1 MTSHEPFAT
10 RIHHSEVLLGAVVQ
24 LPGDDLLPAVTAA
37 GFQFLVVDLI
47 DGPFDE
53 VLLRRLV
60 RTAKGAGLGVVAIA
74 DGSIAHA
81 RLDASGVDG
90 LVASPGNLLR
100 LRQGV
105 EVSLAIVG
113 DAREARR
120 SIADGSHLVAL
131 DVSGALAAMLEAF
144 PSAASAS
151 VTTETLVLLPG
162 MLADGRVF
170 DGIITALP
178 ANVSCRPVRI
188 DLDDSVHEMAE
199 SVLAVAPH
207 RFALAGHSLG
217 GIVALEIWRC
227 APTRVTRLAL
237 LNTSARP
244 PSDAQLSAWT
254 ELHNRTEAGEFSA
267 VIEEQAEVNVGS
279 SGGRELVAQCIEMAA
294 KVGPDG
300 FLRQLRAQKS
310 RTDSRPS
317 LAGITVPTV
326 VISGCDDAVCPPD
339 LQRELAAGIPDSCHV
354 TVEGAGHM
362 TSLDHPGEVAAHLA
376 AWLTV

>member
-1 MTSHEPFAT
+1 M
-10 RIHHSEVLLGAVVQ
+10 Q
-24 LPGDDLLPAVTAA
+24 LPGDDVLPAVTAA

-60 RTAKGAGLGVVAIA
+60 RTAKGAGLGVVAVA

-81 RLDASGVDG
+81 RLDSSGVDG
-90 LVASPGNLLR
+90 LVARPGAALR
-100 LRQGV
+100 LREGV

-131 DVSGALAAMLEAF
+131 DVSGALAAMLAAF

-151 VTTETLVLLPG
+151 ETTETLVLLPG

-178 ANVSCRPVRI
+178 ANVSCLPVRI

-227 APTRVTRLAL
+227 APKRVTRLAL

-300 FLRQLRAQKS
+300 FVRQLRAQTS

-339 LQRELAAGIPDSCHV
+339 LQRELAAGIPGACHV

-362 TSLDHPGEVAAHLA
+362 ISLEHPGEVAAHLA
-376 AWLTV
+376 AWLAV